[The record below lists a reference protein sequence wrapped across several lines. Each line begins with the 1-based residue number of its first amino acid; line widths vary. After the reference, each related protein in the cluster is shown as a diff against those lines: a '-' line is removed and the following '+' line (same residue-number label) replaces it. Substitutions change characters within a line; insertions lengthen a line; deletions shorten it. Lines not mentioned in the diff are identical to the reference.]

1 MQTNQLN
8 KDFRIVDGVSLP
20 PNYYEDPDKNEVV
33 EEEGFITTDF
43 RSKFSENAQ
52 AMLDAIAWANANNEG
67 IIDIPSSEYIPK
79 FVERFGEQTFN
90 GALGLLA
97 LGEKI
102 YGLGVG
108 GAADVLVGLGMNES
122 SADRLARD
130 LMALPETLPPTVS
143 NSLASYR
150 KLNQEVITNFARDN
164 KVNLN
169 TELLNNNLKNKV
181 KNTLI
186 DGGNF
191 VASEVEDFL
200 TNLGFPSKIDTDF
213 ATVNIG
219 GNVSKNKG
227 PAVNIINNIM
237 TEPKHMSI

>member
-33 EEEGFITTDF
+33 EEEGFINTDF
-43 RSKFSENAQ
+43 RTKYSEEAQ

-67 IIDIPSSEYIPK
+67 IIDIPSSKYIPK

-108 GAADVLVGLGMNES
+108 GAADVLVGLGMNKS
-122 SADRLARD
+122 SANSLARD
-130 LMALPETLPPTVS
+130 LMAIPETLPPTVS

-200 TNLGFPSKIDTDF
+200 TNLGFPS
-213 ATVNIG
+213 
-219 GNVSKNKG
+219 
-227 PAVNIINNIM
+227 
-237 TEPKHMSI
+237 